1 MQSTTLVQ
9 DLSPQFK
16 AHFKITE
23 IHAINRGGQKMVFIV
38 TKDGVKCALKLF
50 HNFGKR
56 DIRELEIYERFKHI
70 DGIPK
75 ILSVEEFNG
84 DKVVFEEYIDG
95 SSLQD
100 VSQNYTGNPDVI
112 RDLIYKIT
120 SILEPIWL
128 DSKIHRDIK
137 LNNIMI
143 RENGEPV
150 VIDFGIAQDLEGSV
164 ITTHYI
170 PHSWDF
176 ASPEQLLNQRDQIDY
191 RSDFFSLGI
200 VGYVLYYQ
208 RRPFGNVLTEVQQK
222 FAARDT
228 SYTTET
234 ECKLNAF
241 FKECFGVS
249 PSDRPRDLKTL
260 IQTLQW

>member
-9 DLSPQFK
+9 DLNPEFK
-16 AHFKITE
+16 AHFNITE
-23 IHAINRGGQKMVFIV
+23 IHSMNSGGQKMVFIV
-38 TKDGVKCALKLF
+38 TKDGFKCALKLF
-50 HNFGKR
+50 HNYGKR
-56 DIRELEIYERFKHI
+56 DIRELEIYERFKHLN
-70 DGIPK
+70 GIPK
-75 ILSVEEFNG
+75 ILSIDEFNG

-95 SSLQD
+95 SSLQQ
-100 VSQNYTGNPDVI
+100 VSQNYAESPEII

-120 SILEPIWL
+120 SILEPIWNENM
-128 DSKIHRDIK
+128 IHRDIK

-143 RENGEPV
+143 RGNGEPV

-200 VGYVLYYQ
+200 LAYVLYYQ
-208 RRPFGNVLTEVQQK
+208 QRPFGNALDEVQGK

-228 SYTTET
+228 SYTTKS
-234 ECKLNAF
+234 ECKLNPF

>member
-16 AHFKITE
+16 SHFKITE
-23 IHAINRGGQKMVFIV
+23 IHSMNSGGQKMVFIV

-56 DIRELEIYERFKHI
+56 DIRELEIYEKFKHL

-75 ILSVEEFNG
+75 ILSVEEFDG

-100 VSQNYTGNPDVI
+100 VSQNYAGNSNII

-120 SILEPIWL
+120 SILEPIWS

-200 VGYVLYYQ
+200 LGYVLYYQ
-208 RRPFGNVLTEVQQK
+208 RRPFGNALNEVQQK

-228 SYTTET
+228 SYTTDAG
-234 ECKLNAF
+234 CRLNPF